1 MYLVK
6 AMMFNLLFIL
16 FVTKLYAH
24 INIYKENV
32 IIMYLSFVLDIVLG
46 ESFSLIWDNNLVFHT
61 G

>member
-1 MYLVK
+1 
-6 AMMFNLLFIL
+6 MFNLLFIL